1 MKETRIQCDAEEL
14 LRLIGGR
21 WKMVL
26 IRELENGPRRHGQ
39 LLRSLTGITQKM
51 LTQRLRELEIDG
63 LIQRRDFLEGR
74 VKLVEYSLTDWGG
87 KVMEIIMQIHHWAA
101 ANHES
106 LTGKTAT
113 VTPQS

>member
-1 MKETRIQCDAEEL
+1 MKETRIQCDVEEL

-21 WKMVL
+21 WKVVL

-51 LTQRLRELEIDG
+51 LTQRLRELETDG

-74 VKLVEYSLTDWGG
+74 VKLVEYSLTEWGCN
-87 KVMEIIMQIHHWAA
+87 VMEIIMHIHHWAA
-101 ANHES
+101 ANHDS
-106 LTGKTAT
+106 LSGKQAA
-113 VTPQS
+113 VTLHS